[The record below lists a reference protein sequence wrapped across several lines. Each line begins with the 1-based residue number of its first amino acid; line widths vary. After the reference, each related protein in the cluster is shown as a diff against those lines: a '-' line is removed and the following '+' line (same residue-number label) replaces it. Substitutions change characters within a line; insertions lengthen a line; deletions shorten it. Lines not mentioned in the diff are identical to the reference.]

1 MQAEK
6 RRVMERSIRFL
17 KNEESLMTLNFR
29 LRLRLIN
36 LQSKGWGGR
45 RMEPGGGGGRR
56 GERDGEGEERD
67 GGVRR
72 RGGRAKKGRR
82 VE

>member
-36 LQSKGWGGR
+36 LQSKGWGG
-45 RMEPGGGGGRR
+45 GGGG
-56 GERDGEGEERD
+56 DGEKGMERE
-67 GGVRR
+67 
-72 RGGRAKKGRR
+72 KKGM
-82 VE
+82 EG

>member
-1 MQAEK
+1 MQAVK

-36 LQSKGWGGR
+36 LQSKG
-45 RMEPGGGGGRR
+45 GGGGGWSREEE
-56 GERDGEGEERD
+56 GGGRDGEKGMER
-67 GGVRR
+67 
-72 RGGRAKKGRR
+72 
-82 VE
+82 

>member
-1 MQAEK
+1 MQAVK

-36 LQSKGWGGR
+36 LQSKGWGG
-45 RMEPGGGGGRR
+45 GGWSREEEGG
-56 GERDGEGEERD
+56 DGEKGMERE
-67 GGVRR
+67 
-72 RGGRAKKGRR
+72 KKGM
-82 VE
+82 EG